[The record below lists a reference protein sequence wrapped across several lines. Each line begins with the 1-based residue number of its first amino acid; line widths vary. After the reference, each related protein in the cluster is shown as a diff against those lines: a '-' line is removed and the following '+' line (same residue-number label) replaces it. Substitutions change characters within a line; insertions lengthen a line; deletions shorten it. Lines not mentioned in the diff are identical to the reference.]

1 MSKSDL
7 IELTGKVE
15 EVLPG
20 SMYRVKL
27 DDMQSIVTCYTGG
40 KLKQHKIK
48 IILGDKVKVEVSAYD
63 LTKGRVTYRLWL
75 KLLKRTQDIQ
85 DRRDKLKWP

>member
-1 MSKSDL
+1 MSKSDIL
-7 IELTGKVE
+7 ELVGVVE

-27 DDMQSIVTCYTGG
+27 EQTPNPILCYTGG

-48 IILGDKVKVEVSAYD
+48 IILGDKVKIEVSAYD
-63 LTKGRVTYRLWL
+63 LTKGRVTYRL
-75 KLLKRTQDIQ
+75 
-85 DRRDKLKWP
+85 

>member
-1 MSKSDL
+1 MSKEDL

-27 DDMQSIVTCYTGG
+27 DNMPNIITCYTGG

-63 LTKGRVTYRLWL
+63 LSKGRVTYRL
-75 KLLKRTQDIQ
+75 
-85 DRRDKLKWP
+85 

>member
-1 MSKSDL
+1 MSKADL
-7 IELTGKVE
+7 IELTGVVD

-27 DDMQSIVTCYTGG
+27 DNMQSVITCYTGG

-48 IILGDKVKVEVSAYD
+48 IILGDKVRVEVSAYD
-63 LTKGRVTYRLWL
+63 LTKGRVTYRL
-75 KLLKRTQDIQ
+75 
-85 DRRDKLKWP
+85 